1 MVGIVLY
8 ILSLLMWVH
17 ESFSAQRTKTCVVLI
32 MVKVG
37 L

>member
-8 ILSLLMWVH
+8 MLSSLMWLH
-17 ESFSAQRTKTCVVLI
+17 ESFSAQRTKTCVVRI